1 MTVPGPDAQA
11 GAFAGLEA
19 AQLLAFNGALLAAM
33 AAPGPAAL
41 MAVRAS
47 LAGGR
52 AAGIA
57 TGLGLATI
65 AAGWTLAALLGLDA
79 LFALFP
85 WAYGAARL
93 AGAGYLLWLAWGLW
107 RDARRPVGA
116 APPRTGRARVV
127 EGMLVNLANPKS
139 VLFAAAVLV
148 VIFPAE
154 MSLAARLT
162 VALNHFVLEAI
173 VYAALATALSTP
185 AARAGYLRLKARFDR
200 IAAVVLGA
208 LGLRLLL
215 ER

>member
-1 MTVPGPDAQA
+1 MPGPDAVGGLGA
-11 GAFAGLEA
+11 G
-19 AQLLAFNGALLAAM
+19 QLLAFNGALLAAM
-33 AAPGPAAL
+33 AAPGPALL

-57 TGLGLATI
+57 TGVGLATM
-65 AAGWTLAALLGLDA
+65 AACWTLAALLGLDA

-93 AGAGYLLWLAWGLW
+93 AGALYLLWLAWGMW
-107 RDARRPVGA
+107 RDARKPVGA

-154 MSLAARLT
+154 MSLAARLI
-162 VALNHFVLEAI
+162 VALNHFVLEVI

-185 AARAGYLRLKARFDR
+185 AARAGYLRLKAGLDR
-200 IAAVVLGA
+200 IAAAVLGA